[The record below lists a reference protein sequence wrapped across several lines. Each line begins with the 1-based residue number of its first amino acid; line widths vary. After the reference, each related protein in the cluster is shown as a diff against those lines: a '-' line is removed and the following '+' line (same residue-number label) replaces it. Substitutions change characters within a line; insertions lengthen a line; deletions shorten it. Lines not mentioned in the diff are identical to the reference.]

1 MQKLQLYV
9 NDTRIDLFKDETVTI
24 SQSIQNIK
32 DPAKVFTEFTKSFT
46 IPASPTNN
54 KLFKHYYN
62 FNITGG
68 FDARQKTSAKIELNN
83 IAFKQGYVK
92 LEGVELK
99 VNKPYAYKIIFYGE
113 TVSLKDLLADDK
125 LQALT
130 FLNNFDL
137 SYDAATIKARMQ
149 AVDSNNAIICPL
161 ITSGASNEGSDLNP
175 LPSRLYYNSQSFSVA
190 DGNLYYK
197 NSGASNGVLYS
208 DLKYALRVYKIIL
221 AIQDR
226 YTIANGYPQDL
237 VFSDDFFNTSNAE
250 FFNLFMWLHRKKGS
264 VEEESQVLTNPSPVT
279 GFGTP
284 LTYTG
289 MANSSGLVITS
300 PYLPTIT
307 QRLTLNTSSSEFY
320 TVVIYRNGV
329 EWATFSNLQGDQSLD
344 EGDMGNMDAATYT
357 ITIFS
362 TAAIIFTNVSN
373 VGIRWELAGYLPGS
387 PPVGWGVETYTI
399 ASFSATASF
408 TFSITAQIPDMKII
422 DFLSGLFRL
431 FNLTAYYDDRTLL
444 ANGNPNPDFGK
455 IKVEKLEDFYVTNV
469 ATYDVSEYID
479 VSSSSVDLALPYKE
493 IDFSYEGTGTILAL
507 QYEQLNGKLWAA
519 EEFTGDSTTGGDYF
533 DAPNSTYSIQVPFE
547 HVMYERLIDVNTTL
561 TPANN
566 TTTIQYGYFV
576 DDNREAYIGQPL
588 LFYAIHQSSS
598 APAAT
603 VISFKPTSGT
613 HESLDN
619 YFIPSN
625 SLALAPGTS
634 TININ
639 FYEEF
644 NEYTTSSGFSGTLI
658 AENYLSYIRGIF
670 TEKRRITKV
679 KAYLPLKI
687 IYNIKMN
694 DTLVINNQN
703 YKINTI
709 STNLMNGESDIE
721 ILNEV

>member
-1 MQKLQLYV
+1 
-9 NDTRIDLFKDETVTI
+9 
-24 SQSIQNIK
+24 
-32 DPAKVFTEFTKSFT
+32 
-46 IPASPTNN
+46 
-54 KLFKHYYN
+54 
-62 FNITGG
+62 
-68 FDARQKTSAKIELNN
+68 
-83 IAFKQGYVK
+83 
-92 LEGVELK
+92 
-99 VNKPYAYKIIFYGE
+99 
-113 TVSLKDLLADDK
+113 
-125 LQALT
+125 
-130 FLNNFDL
+130 
-137 SYDAATIKARMQ
+137 
-149 AVDSNNAIICPL
+149 
-161 ITSGASNEGSDLNP
+161 
-175 LPSRLYYNSQSFSVA
+175 
-190 DGNLYYK
+190 
-197 NSGASNGVLYS
+197 
-208 DLKYALRVYKIIL
+208 
-221 AIQDR
+221 
-226 YTIANGYPQDL
+226 
-237 VFSDDFFNTSNAE
+237 
-250 FFNLFMWLHRKKGS
+250 
-264 VEEESQVLTNPSPVT
+264 
-279 GFGTP
+279 
-284 LTYTG
+284 
-289 MANSSGLVITS
+289 
-300 PYLPTIT
+300 
-307 QRLTLNTSSSEFY
+307 
-320 TVVIYRNGV
+320 VIYRNGV
-329 EWATFSNLQGDQSLD
+329 EWATFSNLQGNQSLD

-362 TAAIIFTNVSN
+362 TAAIIFTNGSS

-455 IKVEKLEDFYVTNV
+455 IKIEKLENFYVTNV

-709 STNLMNGESDIE
+709 STNLMNGESNIE